1 MSEDQFHMKWRS
13 SALQERSVASDL
25 RNPERC
31 GRGESRR
38 GHHDSEGKLATP
50 TIPGN
55 RPGCLHG
62 VHSPSTGTQR
72 DKVRGQGLVLLLSVF
87 NIIQKKRLK
96 TNLPYFVL
104 GPVFPGYSQM
114 WAATLQRPW
123 QLTSRAKEAAVSL
136 VSDEMP
142 RSQHLVPESK
152 R

>member
-1 MSEDQFHMKWRS
+1 M
-13 SALQERSVASDL
+13 
-25 RNPERC
+25 
-31 GRGESRR
+31 
-38 GHHDSEGKLATP
+38 
-50 TIPGN
+50 
-55 RPGCLHG
+55 
-62 VHSPSTGTQR
+62 QR
-72 DKVRGQGLVLLLSVF
+72 DKVRGEGLVLLLSVF